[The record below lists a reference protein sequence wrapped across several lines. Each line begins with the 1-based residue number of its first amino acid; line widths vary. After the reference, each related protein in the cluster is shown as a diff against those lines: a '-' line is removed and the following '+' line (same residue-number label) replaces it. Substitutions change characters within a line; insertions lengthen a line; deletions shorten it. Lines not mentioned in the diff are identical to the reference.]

1 MILFMVALWG
11 LVLGSFVN
19 ALVWR
24 LHEQASLQDKN
35 TAKAR
40 KRLRDVSI
48 SHGRSMCPTC
58 SHTLAAKDLV
68 PVLSWVSLR
77 GKCRYCKVS
86 ISWQYP
92 LVELLTSGLFMLSY
106 ATWPYSLVGVLDQFA
121 LVVWFVVL
129 VFFMALAVYDIR
141 WYLLPDR
148 LVAPLTGVAMLFAIL
163 RACAEWDIV
172 PLGYAVLGA
181 VLFFGFFWLLYQIS
195 DGKWIG
201 GGDVKIALALGLLVG
216 TPLRAG
222 LVLFG
227 ASLIG
232 TFASLPSLIR
242 SKDTLKA
249 YVPFGPW
256 LLTATVLVVLYGQRC
271 VDWYN
276 NLAGL

>member
-129 VFFMALAVYDIR
+129 VFFIALAVYDIR

-232 TFASLPSLIR
+232 TLASLPSLIR
-242 SKDTLKA
+242 SKDALKA